1 MLRTRMIR
9 KLDKMAAAGIVLALT
24 AATTAHATT
33 TGLPWEGPL
42 TTLKD
47 SLTGPVALAI
57 SLIAIVVCGCLLI
70 FGGEIGDFAKR
81 MVMLVL
87 VIAVVVGGASMLST
101 LFGFTAAVL

>member
-1 MLRTRMIR
+1 MIARTSVKKQY
-9 KLDKMAAAGIVLALT
+9 KLAVASLVAAFAAAS
-24 AATTAHATT
+24 AHATT

-47 SLTGPVALAI
+47 SLTGPVALAV
-57 SLIAIVVCGCLLI
+57 SLIAILVCGCMLI

-87 VIAVVVGGASMLST
+87 VIAVVVGGASMLTT
-101 LFGFTAAVL
+101 LFGFTAAIL